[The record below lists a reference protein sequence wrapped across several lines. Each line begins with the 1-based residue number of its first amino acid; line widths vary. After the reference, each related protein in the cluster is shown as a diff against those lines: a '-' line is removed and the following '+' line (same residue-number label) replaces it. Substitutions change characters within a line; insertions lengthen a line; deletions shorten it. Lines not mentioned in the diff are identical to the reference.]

1 MIAAFIIV
9 IAIIIGIGLY
19 HLGKKRGK
27 TFLLIKKFIIVL

>member
-27 TFLLIKKFIIVL
+27 HSY